1 MKLLVRVF
9 VHLAFICG
17 LIVFLVLPRN
27 KYEWMQEVDP
37 SVSASQIESGLN
49 NGMIFT
55 LLVLI
60 IIVAS
65 QLGLVATTSSK
76 KEKITSLALA
86 SLAIVFWLLWYSK

>member
-1 MKLLVRVF
+1 
-9 VHLAFICG
+9 
-17 LIVFLVLPRN
+17 
-27 KYEWMQEVDP
+27 MQEVDP

>member
-1 MKLLVRVF
+1 MNLLIKVF
-9 VHLAFICG
+9 VHLAFVCG

-27 KYEWMQEVDP
+27 KYEWMQQVDP
-37 SVSASQIESGLN
+37 SISVSQIESGSS

-55 LLVLI
+55 LVILAV
-60 IIVAS
+60 IVAS

-76 KEKITSLALA
+76 TEKITSLALA